1 MKMKSIFNKKILI
14 AIATISSLSLQ
25 SCLDDDDNYAM
36 RFPNALVTVKTDA
49 DQTVFLQLDD
59 KTTLLPTNM
68 TKSPYGEK
76 EVRALVNYKEVD
88 EPSDIYTQA
97 VHINWID
104 SILTKPIAPDLGEE
118 NDTVYGTDPVEIVND
133 WVTIAEDGYLTLRF
147 RTQQGDYQTK
157 HFVNLLLSENPEN
170 PYEVEFRHNAK
181 GDIYGRYADV
191 VLHGGG
197 HIHIHILGPPMLGTG
212 HELAAEVVGI
222 GLAVHGILGTHLQ
235 NEVQLL
241 LGVDAVGIVDIA
253 VGAGHISD
261 LGAQLSG
268 LLHDAPCHVAVAG
281 QGDALALDGVALVL
295 EDLLQIVDSAVAG
308 GLRADQ
314 GATVAE
320 ALAGEDAVLP
330 SALQAAILAEQ
341 VADLTAA
348 HAHVAGGDVHVRP
361 NVAVQSRHEALAEAH
376 DLGVGLAGGIK
387 VGAALG
393 TADG

>member
-76 EVRALVNYKEVD
+76 EVRALV
-88 EPSDIYTQA
+88 
-97 VHINWID
+97 NWID

-181 GDIYGRYADV
+181 GDIYGRYAD
-191 VLHGGG
+191 
-197 HIHIHILGPPMLGTG
+197 
-212 HELAAEVVGI
+212 
-222 GLAVHGILGTHLQ
+222 GL
-235 NEVQLL
+235 
-241 LGVDAVGIVDIA
+241 
-253 VGAGHISD
+253 
-261 LGAQLSG
+261 
-268 LLHDAPCHVAVAG
+268 VAFKL
-281 QGDALALDGVALVL
+281 DALPDTEGKTVKLKLKWKSFSGEKSAEFDYCTRKSVTPESPAITSVRNSLN
-295 EDLLQIVDSAVAG
+295 LQ
-308 GLRADQ
+308 
-314 GATVAE
+314 
-320 ALAGEDAVLP
+320 
-330 SALQAAILAEQ
+330 
-341 VADLTAA
+341 
-348 HAHVAGGDVHVRP
+348 
-361 NVAVQSRHEALAEAH
+361 
-376 DLGVGLAGGIK
+376 
-387 VGAALG
+387 
-393 TADG
+393 

>member
-157 HFVNLLLSENPEN
+157 H
-170 PYEVEFRHNAK
+170 
-181 GDIYGRYADV
+181 GRYAD
-191 VLHGGG
+191 
-197 HIHIHILGPPMLGTG
+197 
-212 HELAAEVVGI
+212 
-222 GLAVHGILGTHLQ
+222 GL
-235 NEVQLL
+235 
-241 LGVDAVGIVDIA
+241 
-253 VGAGHISD
+253 
-261 LGAQLSG
+261 
-268 LLHDAPCHVAVAG
+268 VAFKL
-281 QGDALALDGVALVL
+281 DALPDTEGKTVKLKLKWKSFSGEKSAEFDYCTRKSVTPESPAITSVRNSLN
-295 EDLLQIVDSAVAG
+295 LQ
-308 GLRADQ
+308 
-314 GATVAE
+314 
-320 ALAGEDAVLP
+320 
-330 SALQAAILAEQ
+330 
-341 VADLTAA
+341 
-348 HAHVAGGDVHVRP
+348 
-361 NVAVQSRHEALAEAH
+361 
-376 DLGVGLAGGIK
+376 
-387 VGAALG
+387 
-393 TADG
+393 

>member
-170 PYEVEFRHNAK
+170 PYEVEFRHNS
-181 GDIYGRYADV
+181 
-191 VLHGGG
+191 HGNMWG
-197 HIHIHILGPPMLGTG
+197 
-212 HELAAEVVGI
+212 ELA
-222 GLAVHGILGTHLQ
+222 
-235 NEVQLL
+235 
-241 LGVDAVGIVDIA
+241 DALVAFDL
-253 VGAGHISD
+253 SD
-261 LGAQLSG
+261 LP
-268 LLHDAPCHVAVAG
+268 DT
-281 QGDALALDGVALVL
+281 QGKTVKLKLKWKSFDG
-295 EDLLQIVDSAVAG
+295 DKSAEFDYCTRKGTPA
-308 GLRADQ
+308 A
-314 GATVAE
+314 
-320 ALAGEDAVLP
+320 
-330 SALQAAILAEQ
+330 SSAILSQ
-341 VADLTAA
+341 RSILKI
-348 HAHVAGGDVHVRP
+348 
-361 NVAVQSRHEALAEAH
+361 Q
-376 DLGVGLAGGIK
+376 
-387 VGAALG
+387 
-393 TADG
+393 

>member
-118 NDTVYGTDPVEIVND
+118 NDEVYGTDPVEIVND

-147 RTQQGDYQTK
+147 RTIWGGSKK
-157 HFVNLLLSENPEN
+157 HFVNLLLGQNLEN
-170 PYEVEFRHNAK
+170 PYEVEFRHNAY
-181 GDIYGRYADV
+181 GDTYGSEGDGLVAFKLD
-191 VLHGGG
+191 
-197 HIHIHILGPPMLGTG
+197 
-212 HELAAEVVGI
+212 ELPDTEGKTVKLKLKWKSFSGEKSAEFDYCTRK
-222 GLAVHGILGTHLQ
+222 AVT
-235 NEVQLL
+235 
-241 LGVDAVGIVDIA
+241 
-253 VGAGHISD
+253 
-261 LGAQLSG
+261 
-268 LLHDAPCHVAVAG
+268 
-281 QGDALALDGVALVL
+281 
-295 EDLLQIVDSAVAG
+295 
-308 GLRADQ
+308 
-314 GATVAE
+314 
-320 ALAGEDAVLP
+320 P
-330 SALQAAILAEQ
+330 SAAAI
-341 VADLTAA
+341 TA
-348 HAHVAGGDVHVRP
+348 VR
-361 NVAVQSRHEALAEAH
+361 STLELR
-376 DLGVGLAGGIK
+376 
-387 VGAALG
+387 
-393 TADG
+393 